1 VDFLISIKSHVL
13 HSQEIVLEGET
24 MKDALR
30 KIQVV
35 LLLVCLMACGSAM
48 AEETGGLT
56 KLSEHVYAAVDFK
69 NATPADNS
77 FGVNTG
83 IVIGNDA
90 VLVVD
95 TRISAKKAQEFI
107 ADIRKVTDKPIKY
120 VVNTH
125 YHLDHSWGNCEFV
138 KLGAVVIGQEN
149 GPKLASRYIEGISH
163 PENYGLTAE
172 DINGTTISTPT
183 ITFKD
188 TLLVDLG
195 GVTVSL
201 SYLGHTHTNDS
212 IVALVEQD
220 GVLFAGD
227 ALFVRYHPSMGDAD
241 VQGWLKALAEL
252 EKTPAKII
260 VPGHGPVST
269 VADIKDLEV
278 YLTEFDKQ
286 AKVLCAG
293 KTQNDAPTIVR
304 ELLKVLPDQ
313 KRTELVW
320 AVESNLR
327 AKYLPR
333 GQR

>member
-1 VDFLISIKSHVL
+1 MRAAAK
-13 HSQEIVLEGET
+13 
-24 MKDALR
+24 R
-30 KIQVV
+30 IQFVILSV
-35 LLLVCLMACGSAM
+35 CLLVPGIVAG
-48 AEETGGLT
+48 EETAGLT

-69 NATPADNS
+69 NASPAGNS

-83 IVIGNDA
+83 IVIGKDA

-107 ADIRKVTDKPIKY
+107 ADIKKVTDKPIKY

-149 GPKLASRYIEGISH
+149 GLKLTSRYIEGISH

-172 DINGTTISTPT
+172 DIKGTTISPPT

-188 TLLVDLG
+188 ALLVDLG

-241 VQGWLKALAEL
+241 VQGWLKALARL
-252 EKTPAKII
+252 ESTPAKII

-269 VADIKDLEV
+269 AADIKELEV

-286 AKVLCAG
+286 AKALCAG
-293 KTQNDAPTIVR
+293 KTQDNAPAIAR
-304 ELLKVLPDQ
+304 EMLKVLPDQ
-313 KRTELVW
+313 KRTELIW
-320 AVESNLR
+320 AVEINLR
-327 AKYLPR
+327 AKYLPKK
-333 GQR
+333 Q

>member
-1 VDFLISIKSHVL
+1 MSTVKR
-13 HSQEIVLEGET
+13 
-24 MKDALR
+24 M
-30 KIQVV
+30 QVA
-35 LLLVCLMACGSAM
+35 LLLVCLIASGSAM
-48 AEETGGLT
+48 AEEAAGLT
-56 KLSEHVYAAVDFK
+56 RLSEHVYAAVDFK
-69 NATPADNS
+69 NASPAGNS

-83 IVIGNDA
+83 IVVGNDA

-107 ADIRKVTDKPIKY
+107 ADIKKITNKPIKY

-138 KLGAVVIGQEN
+138 KLGAVVIGHEN
-149 GPKLASRYIEGISH
+149 GCKLASRYKEGMSH
-163 PENYGLTAE
+163 PEYYGMTAE
-172 DINGTTISTPT
+172 DLNGTTLSPPT

-188 TLLVDLG
+188 AMLVDLG

-201 SYLGHTHTNDS
+201 SYLGFSHTNDG
-212 IVALVEQD
+212 IIALVDQD

-227 ALFVRYHPSMGDAD
+227 ILFVQYHPSMGDAD
-241 VQGWLKALAEL
+241 IQGWLKALAKL
-252 EKTPAKII
+252 ESTPAKII

-269 VADIKDLEV
+269 EADVKDLEV

-293 KTQNDAPTIVR
+293 KTQNDAPAIAR
-304 ELLKVLPDQ
+304 EMLKVLPDQ
-313 KRTELVW
+313 KRTELIW
-320 AVESNLR
+320 AIENNLR

-333 GQR
+333 PQR

>member
-1 VDFLISIKSHVL
+1 
-13 HSQEIVLEGET
+13 
-24 MKDALR
+24 MR
-30 KIQVV
+30 KVVERIQFV
-35 LLLVCLMACGSAM
+35 LLSVCLFAPGLVA
-48 AEETGGLT
+48 AEETAGLR
-56 KLSEHVYAAVDFK
+56 KLSEHVYAAVDFE
-69 NATPADNS
+69 NASPAGNS

-107 ADIRKVTDKPIKY
+107 ADIKKITDKPIKY

-138 KLGAVVIGQEN
+138 KLGAVVIGHEN
-149 GPKLASRYIEGISH
+149 WRKLASRYKEGMSH
-163 PENYGLTAE
+163 PEYYGMTAE
-172 DINGTTISTPT
+172 DLNGTTLSPPT

-188 TLLVDLG
+188 AMLVDLG

-201 SYLGHTHTNDS
+201 SYLGHTHTSDG
-212 IVALVEQD
+212 IVVLVEQD

-227 ALFVRYHPSMGDAD
+227 ILFTRYHPSMSEAD
-241 VQGWLKALAEL
+241 VQGWLKALAKL
-252 EKTPAKII
+252 ETTTAKII

-269 VADIKDLEV
+269 AADIKDLEI
-278 YLTEFDKQ
+278 YLAEFDKQ

-293 KTQNDAPTIVR
+293 KTQNDAPAIAK
-304 ELLKVLPDQ
+304 EMLKILPDQ
-313 KRTELVW
+313 KRTELIW

-327 AKYLPR
+327 AKYLPQGKR
-333 GQR
+333 

>member
-1 VDFLISIKSHVL
+1 MISIKSQVL
-13 HSQEIVLEGET
+13 YPQESILEGET
-24 MKDALR
+24 MKYGLR
-30 KIQVV
+30 KMQVA
-35 LLLVCLMACGSAM
+35 LLLLCLSVPGFVM
-48 AEETGGLT
+48 AEETAGLT
-56 KLSEHVYAAVDFK
+56 KLSEHVYAAADFK
-69 NATPADNS
+69 NATPAGNG

-90 VLVVD
+90 VLVID

-138 KLGAVVIGQEN
+138 KLGAVVIGHEN
-149 GPKLASRYIEGISH
+149 GPKLTSRYIEGISH

-172 DINGTTISTPT
+172 DIKGTTISPPT

-188 TLLVDLG
+188 ALLVDLG

-201 SYLGHTHTNDS
+201 SYLGHTHTNDG
-212 IVALVEQD
+212 IVALVDQD

-227 ALFVRYHPSMGDAD
+227 TLFVRYHPSMGDAD
-241 VQGWLKALAEL
+241 IQGWLKALAEL

-269 VADIKDLEV
+269 VADVKDLEV

-293 KTQNDAPTIVR
+293 KTQNDAPTIAR

-313 KRTELVW
+313 KRTELIW
-320 AVESNLR
+320 AVENNLR
-327 AKYLPR
+327 SNYLPR
-333 GQR
+333 RPH